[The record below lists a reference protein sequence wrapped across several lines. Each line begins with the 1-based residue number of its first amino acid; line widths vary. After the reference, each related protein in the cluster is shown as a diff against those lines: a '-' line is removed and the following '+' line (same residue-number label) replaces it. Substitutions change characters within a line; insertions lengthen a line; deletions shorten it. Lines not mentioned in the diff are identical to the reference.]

1 MPDDK
6 GEDGLGGNIEID
18 GAVVRRRPYRDIREW
33 IGDLESAGQLCRV
46 RQEVDW
52 RFELA
57 SVLRRTWDVYGDAS
71 PALLFENIKDYPPP
85 GPNKLFTGAFRSWYR
100 TAMMLGLDPDQ
111 ATRGRIIAALRR
123 YVNDRSL
130 HLAPVVVDRSRAPV
144 KQNVLRGDDVDME
157 VFPVPYWN
165 ERDGGRFI
173 GSMHGVVTADPD
185 TGWLNLGTY
194 RMMMHNKTETGI
206 QADPANQHIG
216 RHFYKYIERN
226 QPMPAAMVIG
236 ADPALTFLFCSPTLE
251 EVSEYEIAGAI
262 RGEPVEV
269 VRCETSDLLVPAN
282 AEIVIE
288 GTIHPKERKLEGPC
302 GEYPGYY
309 GSVPGPKPVFR
320 AHCITFRDD
329 PIFRGTLEG
338 HPVNE
343 DHMSLAISQSVYAW
357 DVLEK
362 LGVPGVRGVAMPLD
376 ACGYGHCVVSIKP
389 LMEGHADMVAS
400 AIWGSKGGIWS
411 FKHVIVVDEDIDPW
425 NTEQVNWS
433 ICWRVRAS
441 EDVKIWPRHRGSRLD
456 PRIPPEEKGFQ
467 DRMLIDATRPYHWAP
482 REIWGSEGVRKG
494 VPLKF
499 PPTTRPQT
507 ATAALVNERW
517 ERYGVRPVERYIGRP
532 EGMFK
537 HWWEPE
543 EIERVRSLK
552 VMP

>member
-1 MPDDK
+1 MASS
-6 GEDGLGGNIEID
+6 LEIA
-18 GAVVRRRPYRDIREW
+18 GARVHRRPYRDVREW
-33 IGDLESAGQLCRV
+33 IRDLQTAGQVCRV
-46 RQEVDW
+46 THQVDW
-52 RFELA
+52 KFELA
-57 SVLRRTWDVYGDAS
+57 SILRRTWDVYGDAS
-71 PALLFENIKDYPPP
+71 PALLFENIKDYPAP
-85 GPNKLFTGAFRSWYR
+85 GPSKLFTGSFRSWYR

-111 ATRGRIIAALRR
+111 ASRGQIIATLRR
-123 YVNDRSL
+123 CVNDRDL
-130 HLAPVVVDRSRAPV
+130 HLKPVIVDRSRAPV
-144 KQNVLRGDDVDME
+144 KQNVLLGDDVDME
-157 VFPVPYWN
+157 IFPVPYWN

-206 QADPANQHIG
+206 QVDPANQHIG
-216 RHFYKYIERN
+216 RHFHKYIERG

-236 ADPALTFLFCSPTLE
+236 TDPALTFLFCSPTLD
-251 EVSEYEIAGAI
+251 EVSEYDIAGAI
-262 RGEPVEV
+262 RGEPLEV
-269 VRCETSDLLVPAN
+269 VRCETNDLLVPAH

-320 AHCITFRDD
+320 ARCITYRDD
-329 PIFRGTLEG
+329 AVFRGTLEG

-343 DHMSLAISQSVYAW
+343 DHMSLAISQSAYVW
-357 DVLEK
+357 DVLDK
-362 LGVPGVRGVAMPLD
+362 LGVPGIQGVAMPLD
-376 ACGYGHCVVSIKP
+376 ACGYGHCVVAIKP
-389 LMEGHADMVAS
+389 LMEGHADTVAS
-400 AIWGSKGGIWS
+400 AIWGSKSCVWS

-433 ICWRVRAS
+433 IAWRVRAS

-482 REIWGSEGVRKG
+482 RDIWGSEGVRKG

-507 ATAALVNERW
+507 AIAELVNERW
-517 ERYGVRPVERYIGRP
+517 EQYGIGPVDRYIGRP

-537 HWWEPE
+537 HWWNPQ
-543 EIERVRSLK
+543 EIEKVRSLK